1 MSQVGRGGGGKW
13 WNVIFVFLFGGRG
26 AWNLKTGM
34 GPYIALK
41 PNNVT
46 LHISKYWFTD
56 IRVVQKKTKCGILIS

>member
-1 MSQVGRGGGGKW
+1 M
-13 WNVIFVFLFGGRG
+13 IFVFLFGGRG

-56 IRVVQKKTKCGILIS
+56 IRVVQKKPKCGILIS